1 MFKWEDLAVEQ
12 QGGIGVVGLGLMGG
26 SLLRRLSASGAMAS
40 GWDAD
45 PATRSAA
52 AAAGLTVPASLG
64 DLVSGSGTVFVAVP
78 LTQLGQVLDDLSAAG
93 RPAFVVS
100 DLTSVKGPV
109 RMLAAGRDLAFVGG
123 HPMAGTAESGFAAS
137 DADLLAGCPWVL
149 ALDEETDL
157 AAWLAVA
164 AIVTDLGARVVPVTS
179 LDHDAVVARV
189 SHLPHLLAAV
199 LVAGVADDP
208 LARTLAAGSFRDGTR
223 VAATRAELTAAMC
236 SGNAEA
242 IDAELA
248 KALNRLDSARRL
260 LRRPDKLTEWFAAA
274 QQIRAGWPP
283 VGTPGPQPPAELT
296 LSVDDDLRAHL
307 LAAGSAG
314 GHVTHVAPEAV
325 VVSLP
330 AQAADDVP
338 S

>member
-1 MFKWEDLAVEQ
+1 MAGQEDT
-12 QGGIGVVGLGLMGG
+12 IGVVGLGLMGG
-26 SLLRRLSASGAMAS
+26 SLLRRLSASGAATA

-45 PATRSAA
+45 PATCAA
-52 AAAGLTVPASLG
+52 ALAAGLTVPASLG

-78 LTQLGQVLDDLSAAG
+78 LPRLGEVLDDLSAAG
-93 RPAFVVS
+93 RPGLVVS
-100 DLTSVKGPV
+100 DLTSVKEPV
-109 RMLAAGRDLAFVGG
+109 RSLAAGRDFAFVGG

-149 ALDEETDL
+149 TLDEETDVD
-157 AAWLAVA
+157 AWLAVA
-164 AIVTDLGARVVPVTS
+164 TIVTGLGARVVPVTS
-179 LDHDAVVARV
+179 FDHDAVVARV

-236 SGNAEA
+236 SGNADA

-248 KALNRLDSARRL
+248 KALNRMDSARRL
-260 LRRPDKLTEWFAAA
+260 LRRPEKLTEWFAAA
-274 QQIRAGWPP
+274 QQTRQGWPAA
-283 VGTPGPQPPAELT
+283 TTSGPQRVELKLPA
-296 LSVDDDLRAHL
+296 DDDLREQL

-314 GHVTHVAPEAV
+314 GHVTRVAPGSV
-325 VVSLP
+325 FVSLP
-330 AQAADDVP
+330 APAA